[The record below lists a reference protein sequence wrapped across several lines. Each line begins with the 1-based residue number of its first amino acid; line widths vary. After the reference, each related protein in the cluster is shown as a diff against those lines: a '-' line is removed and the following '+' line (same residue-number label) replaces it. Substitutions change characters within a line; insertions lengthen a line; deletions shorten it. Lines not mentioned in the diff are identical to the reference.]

1 MFVNVHRS
9 ESPSQV
15 FIIVISWLMEV
26 LKHLPIE
33 QWKDVVIAYDNMC
46 QLCGMKAAQSPLPSI
61 KPPFNEMW
69 LKVTKIVDSLHF
81 RNHVDPKCCEL
92 YNPAKVKE
100 QHPKYNTMAAEQTFV
115 WLSRYKQILSATN
128 KTHHCFMLHRL
139 IYRHNRY
146 LELCH
151 IINRK
156 PLLPKSNIIVR

>member
-100 QHPKYNTMAAEQTFV
+100 QHPMAAEQTFV
-115 WLSRYKQILSATN
+115 WLSRYK
-128 KTHHCFMLHRL
+128 
-139 IYRHNRY
+139 
-146 LELCH
+146 
-151 IINRK
+151 
-156 PLLPKSNIIVR
+156 